1 MKEEILQI
9 QVLGKFT
16 LQYGEAVVSDEDDRS
31 RKMWTVLAYLIYH
44 REKVISQQELVDLC
58 WGEDTRSSDPH
69 NALKSVVHRIR
80 STLDKLQDG
89 LGKDLLRRKSGCYT
103 WNTDIP
109 IRVDAEEFEALC
121 HQAEALEGE
130 AQLETYQQALAL
142 YANDLLPKLSSELWL
157 VPLVTYYHRLYLQAT
172 ETCLLLLERQ
182 DRIQETILLA
192 RQAVRI
198 EPYQEAL
205 YAHLIRALLKTGN
218 QKGAIA
224 VYEEMS
230 ELFFS
235 NFGVMPSDALRALY
249 REATR
254 TVNNHALS
262 MEDLREQL
270 KEEQVAGGAM
280 LCAYDFFRIL
290 YHAQARMMART
301 GSAVHLCL
309 LSVAAKDGSE
319 LPKRSLD
326 RAMENLQEM
335 IRQNLRKGDVA
346 SQCSVSQYVI
356 LLPRANYENSHM
368 VANRLMTAFYR
379 RYPHSPARLRC
390 VVQPLEPAE

>member
-1 MKEEILQI
+1 MKETILQI

-16 LQYGEAVVSDEDDRS
+16 LRYGDAVISDEDDRS
-31 RKMWTVLAYLIYH
+31 RKVWAVLAYLIYH
-44 REKVISQQELVDLC
+44 RKQAVSQQELVDLC
-58 WGEDTRSSDPH
+58 WGEDTRSSDPQ

-80 STLDKLQDG
+80 ATLDKLEPG
-89 LGKDLLRRKSGCYT
+89 LGRVLLRRKAGYYS

-109 IRVDAEEFEALC
+109 LAIDAETFEA
-121 HQAEALEGE
+121 HIRAGE
-130 AQLETYQQALAL
+130 AKEGADRLAEYQSALLL
-142 YANDLLPKLSSELWL
+142 YSHDLLPKLSTELWL
-157 VPLVTYYHRLYLQAT
+157 VPLTAYYHRLYVQAA
-172 ETCLLLLERQ
+172 EESVQLLEEQ
-182 DRIQETILLA
+182 DRLQEAILLA

-198 EPYQEAL
+198 EPYQETL
-205 YAHLIRALLKTGN
+205 YAQLIRALLQTGN

-235 NFGVMPSDALRALY
+235 NFGVMPSDELRALY

-254 TVNNHALS
+254 TVNDHALS
-262 MEDLREQL
+262 IEDLREQL
-270 KEEQVAGGAM
+270 KEEHVVGGAM
-280 LCAYDFFRIL
+280 LCAYDFFKIL
-290 YHAQARMMART
+290 YRSETRTMART
-301 GSAVHLCL
+301 GSAVHMCL

-326 RAMENLQEM
+326 CAMENLQEL
-335 IRQNLRKGDVA
+335 IRQNLRKGDIA

-368 VANRLMTAFYR
+368 VAERLMTAFYR

>member
-1 MKEEILQI
+1 MKEAILQI

-16 LQYGEAVVSDEDDRS
+16 LRYGERVVSDEDDRS

-44 REKVISQQELVDLC
+44 REKTISQQELVDLC
-58 WGEDTRSSDPH
+58 WGDDTRSSDPH

-80 STLDKLQDG
+80 ATLDKLQEG
-89 LGKDLLRRKSGCYT
+89 LGKTLLRRKAGCYL
-103 WNTDIP
+103 WNPEIP
-109 IRVDAEEFEALC
+109 LEVDAEVFETLC
-121 HQAEALEGE
+121 TTGAQAEGE
-130 AQLETYQQALAL
+130 ARLESYRQALAL
-142 YANDLLPKLSSELWL
+142 YTNDVLPKLSGELWL
-157 VPLVTYYHRLYLQAT
+157 IPITTYYHRLYVQTAE
-172 ETCLLLLERQ
+172 ETLRLFEERE
-182 DRIQETILLA
+182 RFPEAILLA

-198 EPYQEAL
+198 EPYQEGL
-205 YAHLIRALLKTGN
+205 YAQLIRMLLKTGN

-235 NFGVMPSDALRALY
+235 NFGVMPSNELRALY

-270 KEEQVAGGAM
+270 QEDHTLGGAM
-280 LCAYDFFRIL
+280 LCAYDFFKIL
-290 YHAQARMMART
+290 YHAQSRAMVRT
-301 GSAVHLCL
+301 GNAAHLCL

-319 LPKRSLD
+319 LSKRSLD
-326 RAMENLQEM
+326 RAMDNLKDL
-335 IRQNLRKGDVA
+335 IRQNLRRDDVA
-346 SQCSVSQYVI
+346 AQCSVSQYVI
-356 LLPRANYENSHM
+356 LLPRASYENSHM
-368 VANRLMTAFYR
+368 VANRLISAFYR

-390 VVQPLEPAE
+390 VVQPLSPTE

>member
-1 MKEEILQI
+1 
-9 QVLGKFT
+9 
-16 LQYGEAVVSDEDDRS
+16 
-31 RKMWTVLAYLIYH
+31 MWTVLAYLIYH

-109 IRVDAEEFEALC
+109 IRVDAEEFESLC

>member
-346 SQCSVSQYVI
+346 SQCSVSQCVI

>member
-1 MKEEILQI
+1 MQEVMEPILQI

-16 LQYGEAVVSDEDDRS
+16 LRYGETVISDEDDRS
-31 RKMWTVLAYLIYH
+31 RKVWAVLAYLIYH
-44 REKVISQQELVDLC
+44 REKIISQQELVDLC

-69 NALKSVVHRIR
+69 NALKSVIHRIR
-80 STLDKLQDG
+80 G
-89 LGKDLLRRKSGCYT
+89 
-103 WNTDIP
+103 
-109 IRVDAEEFEALC
+109 A
-121 HQAEALEGE
+121 ALEGDE
-130 AQLETYQQALAL
+130 RLDAYQQALAL
-142 YANDLLPKLSSELWL
+142 YSNDILPKLSSELWL
-157 VPLVTYYHRLYLQAT
+157 VPITTYYHQRYVQTA
-172 ETCLLLLERQ
+172 EESIQLLEEQ
-182 DRIQETILLA
+182 DRLQEAILLA

-198 EPYQEAL
+198 EPYQERL
-205 YAHLIRALLKTGN
+205 YAQLIRTLLKMGN

-235 NFGVMPSDALRALY
+235 NFGVMPSDELRALY
-249 REATR
+249 RKATR

-262 MEDLREQL
+262 VEDLRDQL
-270 KEEQVAGGAM
+270 KEERVVGGAM
-280 LCAYDFFRIL
+280 LCTYDFFKIL
-290 YHAQARMMART
+290 YRSETRTMART
-301 GSAVHLCL
+301 GNTAHLCL

-326 RAMENLQEM
+326 RAMENLQEL

-390 VVQPLEPAE
+390 VVQPLEPLA